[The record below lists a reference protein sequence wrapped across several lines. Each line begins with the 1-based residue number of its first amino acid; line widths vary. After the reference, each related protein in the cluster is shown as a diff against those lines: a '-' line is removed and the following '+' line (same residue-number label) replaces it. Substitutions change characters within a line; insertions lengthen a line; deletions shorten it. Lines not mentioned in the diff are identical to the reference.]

1 MKLFYIEDKYILIYR
16 FVIIVVLTLTLL
28 FTLLGG
34 LYGVAK
40 WSGLL
45 SDVNKIEKKD
55 NGFKSSDTKEFLEK
69 YTEKKDNE
77 IDVKDLAEKTTNFL
91 EKQRKDKN
99 SNINKDVLF
108 KQQAE
113 RLASLQKAFMDK
125 QQKEFADLELTTLKN
140 NILKII
146 KILEIPVICDKNNKE
161 QTKVICENRNLKGK
175 ILKNGDYLLFLDTID
190 INEYSI
196 NFYDEN
202 INYFELQYSFVSNIL
217 TNDIAVKAYKKG
229 KILTPTIKAINSFHS
244 QFTQNNGGYWKIRA
258 KNLKIDDK
266 NKQNSE
272 FKKMSDQAEA
282 LTILMYSGGAFGVFI
297 SIMFFVIFYR
307 IERNLNKIS
316 ELNLNVLESV
326 KNNK

>member
-55 NGFKSSDTKEFLEK
+55 NGFKNPDTKEFLEK

-77 IDVKDLAEKTTNFL
+77 IDVKDLAEKTTKFL

-125 QQKEFADLELTTLKN
+125 QQKEFADLEFTTLKN
-140 NILKII
+140 NVLKII
-146 KILEIPVICDKNNKE
+146 KKLEIPVICDKNNKE
-161 QTKVICENRNLKGK
+161 RTKDICQKPNLKSK
-175 ILKNGDYLLFLDTID
+175 VLKNGDRLLFIDTIT
-190 INEYSI
+190 ITQYST
-196 NFYDEN
+196 NFYSEN
-202 INYFELQYSFVSNIL
+202 IDYFELQYSFISKIL
-217 TNDIAVKAYKKG
+217 TNDIAVDAYKKG
-229 KILTPTIKAINSFHS
+229 KILTPTINAISSFHS
-244 QFTQNNGGYWKIRA
+244 QFTKHNREYWEIRSN
-258 KNLKIDDK
+258 NLKIDDE
-266 NKQNSE
+266 NEQNSRY
-272 FKKMSDQAEA
+272 KKMSDQAEA